1 MLRNRWRCSPR
12 HPRYAY
18 HNHNGDQFV
27 ALLSLNDPPTA
38 RLNPKIMHK
47 IQIVIGAIALVV
59 LTAACGTESADPPTS
74 TLAPEPVATATERP
88 SEPAPTEEPT
98 QAITQATKKPGP
110 TLPPPATE
118 PPAPTEEPVAAT
130 APERDLDIVTL
141 LPFDGIP
148 AIDNP
153 GFFPDLETANMFYND
168 GELVLGVEID
178 GDARAYSVPLLS
190 NHEIVNDV
198 VGGKPIAVTW

>member
-1 MLRNRWRCSPR
+1 MR
-12 HPRYAY
+12 
-18 HNHNGDQFV
+18 
-27 ALLSLNDPPTA
+27 
-38 RLNPKIMHK
+38 K
-47 IQIVIGAIALVV
+47 IQIAISAIVV
-59 LTAACGTESADPPTS
+59 VMVTAACGSEAAEPPTS
-74 TLAPEPVATATERP
+74 APVPVATATERP
-88 SEPAPTEEPT
+88 ANTPEPAPTVETSQAIADATEKPEPT
-98 QAITQATKKPGP
+98 MPA
-110 TLPPPATE
+110 PATE
-118 PPAPTEEPVAAT
+118 PPAPTEESIAAT

-153 GFFPDLETANMFYND
+153 EFFPDLETANKNYND

-190 NHEIVNDV
+190 SHEIVNDV

>member
-1 MLRNRWRCSPR
+1 
-12 HPRYAY
+12 
-18 HNHNGDQFV
+18 
-27 ALLSLNDPPTA
+27 
-38 RLNPKIMHK
+38 
-47 IQIVIGAIALVV
+47 
-59 LTAACGTESADPPTS
+59 
-74 TLAPEPVATATERP
+74 
-88 SEPAPTEEPT
+88 
-98 QAITQATKKPGP
+98 
-110 TLPPPATE
+110 
-118 PPAPTEEPVAAT
+118 PTEEPVAAT

-153 GFFPDLETANMFYND
+153 HFFPDLETANMFYND

-190 NHEIVNDV
+190 SHEIVNDV